1 MHPSLVVNVDQT
13 GLNLVPAASWTYEQ
27 RGATAVAVIGAEDK
41 RQITACLASS
51 LYGDLLPL
59 QLIFTGTTTR
69 CHPAATAASNAA
81 SIHITHSA
89 NCDRPPYGPG
99 ITHTSLQALG
109 C

>member
-1 MHPSLVVNVDQT
+1 VNVDQT

-27 RGATAVAVIGAEDK
+27 RGATVVAVIGAEDK

-69 CHPAATAASNAA
+69 CHRCRHRRQQRCQHPHHAQRQPLELLGDYAGLGEAGAA
-81 SIHITHSA
+81 SI
-89 NCDRPPYGPG
+89 R
-99 ITHTSLQALG
+99 
-109 C
+109 